1 MRRKLRLKE
10 SREQKLMN
18 EHKKYNLEMRQIG
31 CHKQQKTF
39 DQSVAWKYG
48 YYKPREQKITI
59 KEEPIYRRAEFTA
72 PSLNSGILNQCVKA
86 KERVYTGT
94 LVTGVAT
101 MHKSNAVPIINKDQ
115 ASDLATMRR

>member
-10 SREQKLMN
+10 SKHQKLVA
-18 EHKKYNLEMRQIG
+18 EHKRYNKEMRQIG

-39 DQSVAWKYG
+39 EDYIAWKYG
-48 YYKPREQKITI
+48 HYQPRPSKVSI
-59 KEEPIYRRAEFTA
+59 KEEPLYVRETVSA
-72 PSLNSGILNQCVKA
+72 PSKNSGILIQGTQT

-101 MHKSNAVPIINKDQ
+101 MHKSNAVPVINKTQ